1 MERGEAPGR
10 GPGEQQATRP
20 DPDSRAR
27 THLANERTFL
37 AWVRTAITFLGLGL
51 AAAQFL
57 SKNLL
62 PGVPLV
68 ATMAMGLVGCGIFVA
83 LAGAFEYFRGR
94 REIDRGHYHASSYV
108 VLVCSLVVVLVG
120 LAAIVFIV
128 LVRREG

>member
-1 MERGEAPGR
+1 MARRDTIRSEPD
-10 GPGEQQATRP
+10 EQQATRG

-37 AWVRTAITFLGLGL
+37 AWLRTGITLLGLGL

-62 PGVPLV
+62 PGVPIV
-68 ATMAMGLVGCGIFVA
+68 MAMAVGLAGCGIFVA

-94 REIDRGHYHASSYV
+94 HEINQGRYRSYYYMIIVSSV
-108 VLVCSLVVVLVG
+108 IVVLVG
-120 LAAIVFIV
+120 LVAIVFIV
-128 LVRREG
+128 MVRQGG